1 MKDKNEWIRVDA
13 NFKKLLRE
21 SKLKRI
27 ANGVDK
33 KMRSD
38 REMTKLIMGTASIR
52 NTEVELQTVPS
63 KEDYYLR

>member
-1 MKDKNEWIRVDA
+1 MKNKNEWIRVDS

-38 REMTKLIMGTASIR
+38 REMTKLIMGTASIK
-52 NTEVELQTVPS
+52 NTEAELQTVPS
-63 KEDYYLR
+63 KEDYLR